1 MKKECER
8 ICVAMPQEHS
18 ESKRTRVKRGLS
30 FRRKVLLLVV
40 LFNIIS
46 TGVFS
51 LYFYQDQKI
60 LAMRDIDNRLLAS
73 ANAVRYILP
82 DGYHIRITSDAS
94 VPLKEHLINVHK
106 LSQYAKYA
114 HVTYLY
120 TMMES
125 GGNMVFTS
133 TSATDE
139 EFKKGTFN
147 RFFTVYKGA
156 TTQLKQAFDKRWV
169 SFEESHDQYGDF
181 RSVIVPVIMPSG
193 KVYIMVADL
202 DIRSIHAV
210 LARGFR
216 ESLLIGAV
224 LFISTMTISIIF
236 LRRFTSSIEKIV
248 QTSKN
253 FIPESAELVTRNL
266 DQNNAFS
273 ETSKTLEDLALI
285 IGRSTEE
292 VAGVESYLKAFN
304 EAVLGRMNLIDSL
317 RDSMEDICALGTQI
331 EKIVVVINEIA
342 FQANMLSLSA
352 SVEAQRAGAAG
363 MGFWVVVEEVRN
375 LARKTIKSSQDIRE
389 IVYKDVN
396 ATRKGVDLAKETS
409 EFFHMIIEQ
418 GPEIVA
424 KISHIAEVSRKHSAD
439 IEYINE
445 AISRTR
451 DIVAYNADSAV
462 KLAEDAQ
469 KLYVSINSL
478 EEILGTLKDV

>member
-1 MKKECER
+1 ML
-8 ICVAMPQEHS
+8 PFP
-18 ESKRTRVKRGLS
+18 G
-30 FRRKVLLLVV
+30 
-40 LFNIIS
+40 NI
-46 TGVFS
+46 
-51 LYFYQDQKI
+51 
-60 LAMRDIDNRLLAS
+60 
-73 ANAVRYILP
+73 
-82 DGYHIRITSDAS
+82 
-94 VPLKEHLINVHK
+94 
-106 LSQYAKYA
+106 
-114 HVTYLY
+114 
-120 TMMES
+120 
-125 GGNMVFTS
+125 VFTS

-139 EFKKGTFN
+139 ELKKGTFN
-147 RFFTVYKGA
+147 PFFTVYKGA
-156 TTQLKQAFDKRWV
+156 ATQLKQAFDKRRV

-181 RSVIVPVIMPSG
+181 RSVIIPVIMPSG

-210 LARGFR
+210 LAQGFR
-216 ESLLIGAV
+216 ESLLIGAA

-292 VAGVESYLKAFN
+292 VAGVESYLKTFN

-396 ATRKGVDLAKETS
+396 ATRKCVDLAKETS
-409 EFFHMIIEQ
+409 EFFHMIVEQ
-418 GPEIVA
+418 GTEIVA
-424 KISHIAEVSRKHSAD
+424 KISHIAEDSRKHSAG

-451 DIVAYNADSAV
+451 DIVAHNADSAV

-469 KLYVSINSL
+469 ELYVSINSL

>member
-18 ESKRTRVKRGLS
+18 ENKRTRVKRGLS
-30 FRRKVLLLVV
+30 FRIKALLLVV

-60 LAMRDIDNRLLAS
+60 SAMRDIDNRLLAS
-73 ANAVRYILP
+73 AHAVRYILTE
-82 DGYHIRITSDAS
+82 GYHIRITSDAS
-94 VPLKEHLINVHK
+94 VSPQEHLINVHK
-106 LSQYAKYA
+106 LSRYAKYA

-125 GGNMVFTS
+125 GANIVFTS

-139 EFKKGTFN
+139 ELKKGTFN
-147 RFFTVYKGA
+147 PFFTVYKGA
-156 TTQLKQAFDKRWV
+156 TTQLKQAFDKRQV

-210 LARGFR
+210 LAQGLM

-236 LRRFTSSIEKIV
+236 LRRFTSSIKKIV
-248 QTSKN
+248 QISKN
-253 FIPESAELVTRNL
+253 FIPEKAELVARTQ
-266 DQNNAFS
+266 DQNDAFS

-285 IGRSTEE
+285 IGRSADG
-292 VAGVESYLKAFN
+292 VAGIESYLRAFN

-317 RDSMEDICALGTQI
+317 GDSMEDINTFGTQI
-331 EKIVVVINEIA
+331 EKVVVGINEIA
-342 FQANMLSLSA
+342 FQANLLSLSA
-352 SVEAQRAGAAG
+352 SVEAERAGAAG

-375 LARKTIKSSQDIRE
+375 LARKTAQSSRDIE
-389 IVYKDVN
+389 QIVYKN
-396 ATRKGVDLAKETS
+396 NKAARKGVDLVNETS
-409 EFFHMIIEQ
+409 ELFRMIIEQ
-418 GPEIVA
+418 GTEIVA
-424 KISHIAEVSRKHSAD
+424 KISHIAEVWRKHSAGF
-439 IEYINE
+439 EYINE

-451 DIVAYNADSAV
+451 NIAAHNADSAV
-462 KLAEDAQ
+462 KLAEHAQ
-469 KLYVSINSL
+469 ELYVTINAL
-478 EEILGTLKDV
+478 EEILGTLKA

>member
-8 ICVAMPQEHS
+8 IRVAMPQEHS

-30 FRRKVLLLVV
+30 FRIKALLLVV

-60 LAMRDIDNRLLAS
+60 SAMRDIDNRLLSS
-73 ANAVRYILP
+73 AHAVRYILP
-82 DGYHIRITSDAS
+82 EGYHSRITSDSS
-94 VPLKEHLINVHK
+94 VSPQENLINVHK

-125 GGNMVFTS
+125 GVNIVFTS

-139 EFKKGTFN
+139 ELKKGTFN
-147 RFFTVYKGA
+147 PFFTVYKGA
-156 TTQLKQAFDKRWV
+156 AVQLKQAFNKRRV
-169 SFEESHDQYGDF
+169 SFEESHDQYGDY
-181 RSVIVPVIMPSG
+181 RSVIVPVILPSG

-202 DIRSIHAV
+202 DIRFIHAV
-210 LARGFR
+210 LAQGLI

-248 QTSKN
+248 QTTKN
-253 FIPESAELVTRNL
+253 FIPESAELVTRTQ

-285 IGRSTEE
+285 ITRSTEE
-292 VAGVESYLKAFN
+292 VAGVESYLKAYN
-304 EAVLGRMNLIDSL
+304 EAVIDRMNLIDSL
-317 RDSMEDICALGTQI
+317 RDSIEDISTSGTRI

-342 FQANMLSLSA
+342 FQANLLSLSA
-352 SVEAQRAGAAG
+352 SVEAERAGAAG

-375 LARKTIKSSQDIRE
+375 LARKTIKSSQDIRQ
-389 IVYKDVN
+389 IVYKDIN
-396 ATRKGVDLAKETS
+396 ATRKGVDLINETS
-409 EFFHMIIEQ
+409 EFFRMIIEQ
-418 GPEIVA
+418 CPEIVA
-424 KISHIAEVSRKHSAD
+424 KISHIAEVCRKHSAG
-439 IEYINE
+439 IEYIKE
-445 AISRTR
+445 AISRTG
-451 DIVAYNADSAV
+451 DIAMHNADSAV
-462 KLAEDAQ
+462 KLAEHAQ
-469 KLYVSINSL
+469 ELSVSINAL
-478 EEILGTLKDV
+478 EEILGTLKHE

>member
-1 MKKECER
+1 
-8 ICVAMPQEHS
+8 MPQEHS
-18 ESKRTRVKRGLS
+18 ESKRTRVKRRLS
-30 FRRKVLLLVV
+30 FRIKALLLVV

-60 LAMRDIDNRLLAS
+60 SAMRDIDNRLLAS
-73 ANAVRYILP
+73 AHAVRYILP
-82 DGYHIRITSDAS
+82 EGYHIRITSDAS
-94 VPLKEHLINVHK
+94 VSPQEHLINVYK

-114 HVTYLY
+114 HITYLY

-125 GGNMVFTS
+125 GNNIVFTS

-139 EFKKGTFN
+139 ELKKGTFN
-147 RFFTVYKGA
+147 PFFTVYKGA
-156 TTQLKQAFDKRWV
+156 ATQLKQAFGKRRV

-202 DIRSIHAV
+202 DIRSIHAM
-210 LARGFR
+210 LAQGFR

-253 FIPESAELVTRNL
+253 FLLEIAELVTRTQ
-266 DQNNAFS
+266 DQNDAFS

-285 IGRSTEE
+285 MDRSTEE
-292 VAGVESYLKAFN
+292 VAGVESYFRAFN
-304 EAVLGRMNLIDSL
+304 EAVLGRMNLIESL
-317 RDSMEDICALGTQI
+317 RDSMEDISASGTQI

-342 FQANMLSLSA
+342 FQANLLSLSA
-352 SVEAQRAGAAG
+352 SVEAERAGAAG
-363 MGFWVVVEEVRN
+363 KGFWVVVEEERN
-375 LARKTIKSSQDIRE
+375 LARKTIKLSQDIQQ
-389 IVYKDVN
+389 IVYKDIN
-396 ATRKGVDLAKETS
+396 ATRKGVDLVNETS
-409 EFFHMIIEQ
+409 EFFRMIIEQ
-418 GPEIVA
+418 CPEIVA
-424 KISHIAEVSRKHSAD
+424 KISHIAEVWRKHSAGID
-439 IEYINE
+439 YINE

-451 DIVAYNADSAV
+451 DIAMHNADSVV
-462 KLAEDAQ
+462 KLAEHAQ
-469 KLYVSINSL
+469 ALSVSINAL
-478 EEILGTLKDV
+478 EEILGTLKHE

>member
-1 MKKECER
+1 
-8 ICVAMPQEHS
+8 MPQEHS

-30 FRRKVLLLVV
+30 FRIKALLLVV

-46 TGVFS
+46 TGIFS

-60 LAMRDIDNRLLAS
+60 SAMRDIDNRLLAS
-73 ANAVRYILP
+73 AHAVRYILP
-82 DGYHIRITSDAS
+82 EGYHIRITSDAS
-94 VPLKEHLINVHK
+94 VSRQEHLINVHK

-125 GGNMVFTS
+125 GDNIVFTS

-139 EFKKGTFN
+139 ELKKGTFN
-147 RFFTVYKGA
+147 PFFTVYKGA

-202 DIRSIHAV
+202 DICSIHAV
-210 LARGFR
+210 LAQGFR

-253 FIPESAELVTRNL
+253 FLLENAELVARTL
-266 DQNNAFS
+266 VQNDAFI

-304 EAVLGRMNLIDSL
+304 ETVLDRMNLIDSL
-317 RDSMEDICALGTQI
+317 RDSMEDINALGTQI

-352 SVEAQRAGAAG
+352 SVEAERAGAAG

-389 IVYKDVN
+389 IVYNDVN

-424 KISHIAEVSRKHSAD
+424 KISHIAEVWRKHSAD
-439 IEYINE
+439 IGYINE
-445 AISRTR
+445 AISRTK
-451 DIVAYNADSAV
+451 DIVAHNADSAV
-462 KLAEDAQ
+462 KLAEHAQ
-469 KLYVSINSL
+469 ELYMSINAL
-478 EEILGTLKDV
+478 EEILGTLRHE

>member
-1 MKKECER
+1 MMKECER

-18 ESKRTRVKRGLS
+18 ESKRPQVKRRLS
-30 FRRKVLLLVV
+30 FQIKALLLVV

-60 LAMRDIDNRLLAS
+60 SAMRDIDNRLLAS

-82 DGYHIRITSDAS
+82 EGYHIRITSDAS
-94 VPLKEHLINVHK
+94 VSSQEHLINVHK
-106 LSQYAKYA
+106 LSRYAKYA

-125 GGNMVFTS
+125 GGNIVFTS

-139 EFKKGTFN
+139 ELKKGTFN
-147 RFFTVYKGA
+147 PFFTVYKGA
-156 TTQLKQAFDKRWV
+156 ATQLKQAFDKRRV

-181 RSVIVPVIMPSG
+181 RSVIIPVIMPSG

-210 LARGFR
+210 LAQGFR
-216 ESLLIGAV
+216 ESLLIGAA

-292 VAGVESYLKAFN
+292 VAGVESYLKTFN

-396 ATRKGVDLAKETS
+396 ATRKCVDLAKETS
-409 EFFHMIIEQ
+409 EFFHMIVEQ
-418 GPEIVA
+418 GTEIVA
-424 KISHIAEVSRKHSAD
+424 KISHIAEDSRKHSAG

-451 DIVAYNADSAV
+451 DIVAHNADSAV

-469 KLYVSINSL
+469 ELYVSINSL

>member
-1 MKKECER
+1 
-8 ICVAMPQEHS
+8 MPQEHS
-18 ESKRTRVKRGLS
+18 ESKRPQVKRRLS
-30 FRRKVLLLVV
+30 FQIKALLLVV

-60 LAMRDIDNRLLAS
+60 SAMRDIDNRLLAS

-82 DGYHIRITSDAS
+82 EGYHIRITSDAS
-94 VPLKEHLINVHK
+94 VSSQEHLINVHK
-106 LSQYAKYA
+106 LSRYAKYA

-125 GGNMVFTS
+125 GGNIVFTS

-139 EFKKGTFN
+139 ELKKGTFN
-147 RFFTVYKGA
+147 PFFTVYKGA
-156 TTQLKQAFDKRWV
+156 ATQLKQAFDKRRV

-181 RSVIVPVIMPSG
+181 RSVIIPVIMPSG

-210 LARGFR
+210 LAQGFR
-216 ESLLIGAV
+216 ESLLIGAA

-292 VAGVESYLKAFN
+292 VAGVESYLKTFN

-396 ATRKGVDLAKETS
+396 ATRKCVDLAKETS
-409 EFFHMIIEQ
+409 EFFHMIVEQ
-418 GPEIVA
+418 GTEIVA
-424 KISHIAEVSRKHSAD
+424 KISHIAEDSRKHSAG

-451 DIVAYNADSAV
+451 DIVAHNADSAV

-469 KLYVSINSL
+469 ELYVSINSL

>member
-1 MKKECER
+1 
-8 ICVAMPQEHS
+8 MPQEHS
-18 ESKRTRVKRGLS
+18 ESKRPQVKRRLS
-30 FRRKVLLLVV
+30 FQIKALLLVV

-60 LAMRDIDNRLLAS
+60 SAMRDIDNRLLAS

-82 DGYHIRITSDAS
+82 EGYHIRITSDAS
-94 VPLKEHLINVHK
+94 VSSQEHLINVHK
-106 LSQYAKYA
+106 LSRYAKYA

-125 GGNMVFTS
+125 GGNIVFTS

-139 EFKKGTFN
+139 ELKKGTFN
-147 RFFTVYKGA
+147 PFFTVYKGA
-156 TTQLKQAFDKRWV
+156 ATQLKQAFDKRRV

-181 RSVIVPVIMPSG
+181 RSVIIPVIMLSG

-210 LARGFR
+210 LAQGFR
-216 ESLLIGAV
+216 ESLLIGAA

-292 VAGVESYLKAFN
+292 VAGVESYLKTFN

-396 ATRKGVDLAKETS
+396 ATRKCVDLAKETS
-409 EFFHMIIEQ
+409 EFFHMIVEQ
-418 GPEIVA
+418 GTEIVA
-424 KISHIAEVSRKHSAD
+424 KISHIAEDSRKHSAG

-451 DIVAYNADSAV
+451 DIVAHNADSAV

-469 KLYVSINSL
+469 ELYVSINSL